1 MRLPPPLA
9 QKMRPAGR
17 FAWAVTVLVV
27 LGVAALTYMQ
37 LRAVNQPAD
46 GATTDTG
53 GPASAAAPEPPDAPP
68 GAELLWQADL
78 SEETFGDPATD
89 GTLAYVTDETGR
101 VTAFDVAT
109 GEQAWQVKVGDV
121 GGGLALLAGG
131 HLLVTTSE
139 PSALLALDPATGT
152 TRWTAPDVYVSGV
165 PAVVGDLFITGSG
178 FDVTAI
184 RLPDGSVAWQT
195 DLDLEYLLDGELVA
209 SPAGD
214 VIVGSVSTDNLLV
227 ALRVDSG
234 AEAWTAELPRR
245 AASLADMAAVGDV
258 VVTSGDDGY
267 VDVVGFDGGVHQ
279 SLDLMADWAFPAVT
293 ALGTDAAVRL
303 ESGGLYLFDPA
314 TGDERARIAD
324 RSTAHAR
331 LPGDQPGLLMA
342 THDSLR
348 AYGVD
353 GSELWRS
360 EAPFLP
366 YQMAT
371 SGDVAVMTDVD
382 GLVAA
387 YRLPASGR

>member
-1 MRLPPPLA
+1 
-9 QKMRPAGR
+9 
-17 FAWAVTVLVV
+17 
-27 LGVAALTYMQ
+27 
-37 LRAVNQPAD
+37 
-46 GATTDTG
+46 
-53 GPASAAAPEPPDAPP
+53 
-68 GAELLWQADL
+68 
-78 SEETFGDPATD
+78 
-89 GTLAYVTDETGR
+89 
-101 VTAFDVAT
+101 
-109 GEQAWQVKVGDV
+109 
-121 GGGLALLAGG
+121 
-131 HLLVTTSE
+131 
-139 PSALLALDPATGT
+139 
-152 TRWTAPDVYVSGV
+152 
-165 PAVVGDLFITGSG
+165 
-178 FDVTAI
+178 
-184 RLPDGSVAWQT
+184 
-195 DLDLEYLLDGELVA
+195 
-209 SPAGD
+209 
-214 VIVGSVSTDNLLV
+214 VSTDNLLV

-267 VDVVGFDGGVHQ
+267 VDVVGFDGGVRQ